1 MSGTVSRIPLV
12 IGNWKMHTTLEEA
25 VTLSQ
30 ASASA
35 ALAHSD
41 IEVGILPPAIWL
53 VPLADSLGKDAGVFL
68 GAQDVAAEPAGA
80 FTGDLSAEM
89 LAPYTRFMLAGH
101 SERRHIHGE
110 SDEEIRD
117 KLDAIYRVD
126 RVPVLAVGETEE
138 ERHSGRAAN
147 VVASQL
153 ERALAGRPTE
163 ELHTL
168 VIAYE
173 PVWAIGTGNSA
184 TADDAA
190 EMARIIRGWVRD
202 LDAGAAE
209 RTRILYG
216 GSVKADNA
224 ADYFASEDI
233 DGGLIG
239 GASLKP
245 DDFRAIIAAAGAPP
259 A

>member
-1 MSGTVSRIPLV
+1 MTGPIARIPLV
-12 IGNWKMHTTLEEA
+12 LGNWKMHTNLDEA
-25 VTLSQ
+25 MALSQ
-30 ASASA
+30 ASADA
-35 ALAHSD
+35 AIAHPD
-41 IEVGILPPAIWL
+41 VEVGILPPAVWL
-53 VPLADSLGKDAGVFL
+53 VSLAERLSERAGAML

-101 SERRHIHGE
+101 SERRHLRGE
-110 SDEEIRD
+110 SDEEIRA
-117 KLDAIYRVD
+117 KLDAVYRVD
-126 RVPVLAVGETEE
+126 RVPVLAVGETAV
-138 ERHSGRAAN
+138 ERRSGRAAN
-147 VVASQL
+147 VVTAQL
-153 ERALAGRPTE
+153 GRSLEGRTTDQ
-163 ELHTL
+163 LRTL

-184 TADDAA
+184 TVEDAQ
-190 EMARIIRGWVRD
+190 EMSNLIRAWVRE
-202 LDAGAAE
+202 LDPEAAD

-224 ADYFASEDI
+224 AQYFASSDI

-245 DDFRAIIAAAGAPP
+245 DEFNAIVAAAGSQAT
-259 A
+259 